1 MSQEN
6 VAILERALTSPDPEV
21 LLAILHDQVEW
32 DYVGAFPEATTY
44 HGPDEVRRFLHQWA
58 GAFDNFGFEA
68 EELIDAGDSV
78 VVRLH
83 QWGHGKETGA
93 PVENRS
99 WQLFTFRDGKV
110 VHCRGFATKAE
121 ALEAA
126 GLSE

>member
-1 MSQEN
+1 M
-6 VAILERALTSPDPEV
+6 
-21 LLAILHDQVEW
+21 
-32 DYVGAFPEATTY
+32 
-44 HGPDEVRRFLHQWA
+44 RRFLHQWA

-68 EELIDAGDSV
+68 EELMDAGDSV

-83 QWGHGKETGA
+83 QWGHGKGTGA

-99 WQLFTFRDGKV
+99 WQLFTLRDGKI